1 MMQILEE
8 ESHDKYVI
16 RGYEA
21 GKSIKV
27 NHTDYQHSL
36 IISSQQL
43 IDNWQPQNVEQ
54 LTSSHWQTLLDLK
67 PDIVLIGTGEIFHLL
82 PHELLA
88 SFYEHNIGIECMDT
102 GAACRTFA
110 ALQAE
115 GRAVAAA
122 LLIH

>member
-8 ESHDKYVI
+8 QSHDKYII

-27 NHTDYQHSL
+27 NQTDYERSL

-43 IDNWQPQNVEQ
+43 IDDWQPQNVEQ
-54 LTSSHWQTLLDLK
+54 LAAAHWQILLELK
-67 PDIVLIGTGEIFHLL
+67 PTIALIGTGEKFHLL

-88 SFYEHNIGIECMDT
+88 SLYENNIGVECMDT
-102 GAACRTFA
+102 GAACRTYA

-115 GRAVAAA
+115 GRVVAAA